1 MTMCVSSGLRH
12 PSLFHWGKKGALK
25 PGVAGMVGLM
35 GSICLILIGFTLP
48 AMAVPTAEELLKAL
62 PLSDGERKD
71 VLKGEIVRFTTE
83 EGSDRELALGAVLLV
98 SKAPENLVSLWREAV
113 VFKLVGAVTAFG
125 EISDKGTV
133 GDFAGLKLEP
143 NGEEEAKRYLEAE
156 PGDTLNLDMKEISAF
171 QALKA
176 KGGAQADVEALV
188 RELLMAR
195 YQAYRDKGLTGIPPY
210 ARGGK
215 TMFQLSQDLLLA
227 TNEAKLVAK
236 YFPSFHQTLLK
247 YPDIQAK
254 PLEVRFNWAN
264 VDVFSRPT
272 LILSHRMLFN
282 EGEAYVV
289 VDRHYYASHE
299 YNGLQS
305 LGGALPTKEGSLLVS
320 LYRISTDGVAGF
332 GSSAKHPVARGLMGP
347 YFEEIFEGLR
357 KKTE

>member
-1 MTMCVSSGLRH
+1 MTMWVSSTGNLSFLF
-12 PSLFHWGKKGALK
+12 PSVKRGFLK
-25 PGVAGMVGLM
+25 SEFAIVVEVLV
-35 GSICLILIGFTLP
+35 SICLILVAFSSP

-98 SKAPENLVSLWREAV
+98 PKTPDNLLPLWREAV

-125 EISDKGTV
+125 EIPDKATV
-133 GDFAGLKLEP
+133 KDFAGVKLQP
-143 NGEEEAKRYLEAE
+143 NGEKEAKRYLEAE
-156 PGDTLNLDMKEISAF
+156 PGDTLNLDQKEISAF

-176 KGGAQADVEALV
+176 KGGSQAEVEALV
-188 RELLMAR
+188 RELLLAR
-195 YQAYRDKGLTGIPPY
+195 YQSYREKGLSGIAPY
-210 ARGGK
+210 ARGK
-215 TMFQLSQDLLLA
+215 DEMFELSQDLLLA

-236 YFPSFHQTLLK
+236 YFPSFHQILLK
-247 YPDIQAK
+247 YPAIQAK
-254 PLEVRFNWAN
+254 QLETRFNWAN

-272 LILSHRMLFN
+272 LVLSHRMLFN
-282 EGEAYVV
+282 EGDAYVV
-289 VDRHYYASHE
+289 VDRHFYASHE

-305 LGGALPTKEGSLLVS
+305 IGGALPTKEGALLVS

-332 GSSAKHPVARGLMGP
+332 GSSTKHPVARGLMGP
-347 YFEEIFEGLR
+347 YFEEIFEGIR

>member
-1 MTMCVSSGLRH
+1 MTMLSSSGLSLS
-12 PSLFHWGKKGALK
+12 SLFYWVKKGSLK
-25 PGVAGMVGLM
+25 LGFAAMVAVI
-35 GSICLILIGFTLP
+35 GSGCVTLGGFTSP
-48 AMAVPTAEELLKAL
+48 AMAVPTAEELLQAL

-98 SKAPENLVSLWREAV
+98 SKVPENLVPLFREAV
-113 VFKLVGAVTAFG
+113 VFKLVGAVTKFG
-125 EISDKGTV
+125 EISDKATV

-143 NGEEEAKRYLEAE
+143 NGEDEAKRYLEAE
-156 PGDTLNLDMKEISAF
+156 PGDTLNLDTKEVSAF

-176 KGGAQADVEALV
+176 KGGSQADVEALI
-188 RELLMAR
+188 RELLLAR
-195 YQAYRDKGLTGIPPY
+195 YQTYRDKGLSGIPPY
-210 ARGGK
+210 ARSGEK
-215 TMFQLSQDLLLA
+215 MYQLSQDLLLA

-247 YPDIQAK
+247 YPAIQAK

-289 VDRHYYASHE
+289 VDRHFYASHE

-305 LGGALPTKEGSLLVS
+305 IGGAFPTKEGSLLVS

-347 YFEEIFEGLR
+347 YFEEIFEGIR
-357 KKTE
+357 KKAE

>member
-1 MTMCVSSGLRH
+1 MTMLPSSCLS
-12 PSLFHWGKKGALK
+12 PSSLWHLGKQGSLK
-25 PGVAGMVGLM
+25 FGFAAMVGAM
-35 GSICLILIGFTLP
+35 VSTCLIMPDFTSS

-62 PLSDGERKD
+62 PLSDGERED

-98 SKAPENLVSLWREAV
+98 RKVPENLIPLWREAV

-125 EISDKGTV
+125 EISDQATV
-133 GDFAGLKLEP
+133 NDFAGMKLQP
-143 NGEEEAKRYLEAE
+143 NGEDEAQRYLEAE

-176 KGGAQADVEALV
+176 KGGSQAEVETLV
-188 RELLMAR
+188 REQLLDR
-195 YQAYRDKGLTGIPPY
+195 YRAYREKGLSGIPPY
-210 ARGGK
+210 ARGGEK
-215 TMFQLSQDLLLA
+215 MFELSRDLLLA

-236 YFPSFHQTLLK
+236 YFPSFHQTLLN
-247 YPDIQAK
+247 YPASQAK
-254 PLEVRFNWAN
+254 QIETRFNWAN

-282 EGEAYVV
+282 EGDAYVV
-289 VDRHYYASHE
+289 VDRHFYASHE
-299 YNGLQS
+299 YNGLQAV
-305 LGGALPTKEGSLLVS
+305 GGALPAKEGSLLVS

-347 YFEEIFEGLR
+347 YFEEIFEGIR
-357 KKTE
+357 KKAE

>member
-1 MTMCVSSGLRH
+1 MTMLPTCGLSLS
-12 PSLFHWGKKGALK
+12 SLFHRFKKGDLVLGYTA
-25 PGVAGMVGLM
+25 MVGIM
-35 GSICLILIGFTLP
+35 MCTCLILGVFISS

-62 PLSDGERKD
+62 PLSDGERAD

-98 SKAPENLVSLWREAV
+98 PKTPENLLPLWREAV

-125 EISDKGTV
+125 EIPDKATV
-133 GDFAGLKLEP
+133 GDFAGVKLQP
-143 NGEEEAKRYLEAE
+143 NGDDEAKRYLEAE
-156 PGDTLNLDMKEISAF
+156 PGDALNLDGKEISAF

-176 KGGAQADVEALV
+176 KGGGQAEVETLV
-188 RELLMAR
+188 RELLLAR
-195 YQAYRDKGLTGIPPY
+195 YQAYREKGLSGIPPY
-210 ARGGK
+210 ARGK
-215 TMFQLSQDLLLA
+215 DKMFQLSEDLLLS

-247 YPDIQAK
+247 YPANQAK
-254 PLEVRFNWAN
+254 QLETRFNWAN

-272 LILSHRMLFN
+272 LVLSHRMLFH
-282 EGEAYVV
+282 EGDAYVV
-289 VDRHYYASHE
+289 VDRHFYASHE

-305 LGGALPTKEGSLLVS
+305 IGGALPTKEGSLLVS

-347 YFEEIFEGLR
+347 YFEEIFEGIR
-357 KKTE
+357 SKAK

>member
-1 MTMCVSSGLRH
+1 MLPASGLRH
-12 PSLFHWGKKGALK
+12 PSFFHWVKKGSLK
-25 PGVAGMVGLM
+25 LSFAGMVGVPV
-35 GSICLILIGFTLP
+35 STCLILVDFTSP

-62 PLSDGERKD
+62 PLSDGERED

-98 SKAPENLVSLWREAV
+98 PKVPEKLLPLWREAV

-125 EISDKGTV
+125 EISDKATV
-133 GDFAGLKLEP
+133 GDFAGVKLEP
-143 NGEEEAKRYLEAE
+143 KGEDQAKRYLEAE
-156 PGDTLNLDMKEISAF
+156 PGDTLNLDMKEIAAF
-171 QALKA
+171 QALKS
-176 KGGAQADVEALV
+176 KGGSQAEVEALV
-188 RELLMAR
+188 REQLLAR
-195 YQAYRDKGLTGIPPY
+195 YLAYREKGLSGIPPY
-210 ARGGK
+210 ARGGEAK
-215 TMFQLSQDLLLA
+215 FELSQDLLLA

-247 YPDIQAK
+247 YPASQAK
-254 PLEVRFNWAN
+254 QIETRFNWAN

-282 EGEAYVV
+282 EGDAYVV
-289 VDRHYYASHE
+289 VDRHFYASHE

-305 LGGALPTKEGSLLVS
+305 IGAALPAKEGSLLVT

-347 YFEEIFEGLR
+347 YFEEIFEGIR
-357 KKTE
+357 EKAK